1 MELFSEEAKD
11 MNELREKLKDR
22 KDIPK
27 DYKVAVIAYTF
38 DKENNIIW
46 QRRGPECR
54 DERFKLEGI
63 GGGVKETDL
72 NFRSALNREIE
83 EEVGKEAA
91 IKIEKFITAFGEK
104 IFDIRENKEKYWV
117 MLLYKGILEVDK
129 LQIMEPT
136 KNLGYERYQI
146 EEVKEE
152 ELSIAAQKLF
162 KILKEKI

>member
-146 EEVKEE
+146 EEVNEE

>member
-83 EEVGKEAA
+83 EEVGKEAV